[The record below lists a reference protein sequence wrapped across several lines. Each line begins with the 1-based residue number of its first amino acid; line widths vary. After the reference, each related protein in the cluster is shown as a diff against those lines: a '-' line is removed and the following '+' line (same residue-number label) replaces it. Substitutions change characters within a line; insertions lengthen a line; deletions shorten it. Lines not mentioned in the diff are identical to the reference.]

1 MCTIRLLEPSDIE
14 VRAQQVTEKGAVLLL
29 YKNARVDMAI
39 LDEIFGVFGWQ
50 REHFFKDGKNYCRV
64 SIWDK
69 EKQAW
74 IAKEDVGVKS
84 NTEEDKGEASDAFK
98 RACVN
103 IGIGRELY
111 TAPFILIYVDDTDI
125 VTDARGKV
133 KLKAGVSFS
142 VKDIEYNDK
151 RCISRLVIV
160 DNKDRERYR
169 YPRTNTTT
177 HVAAPATPAPAPA
190 VPDPLTNAQPAEPKP
205 KRRIGYDFAR
215 KYEQYL
221 DPETINL
228 ANVIIGDQLLKWAY
242 GKLGAVG
249 TTDQA
254 AELLAR
260 CYAPQ
265 ETAVTKFKELYE
277 SYKMAKQ

>member
-1 MCTIRLLEPSDIE
+1 M
-14 VRAQQVTEKGAVLLL
+14 L

-50 REHFFKDGKNYCRV
+50 REHFFKEGKNYCRV

-84 NTEEDKGEASDAFK
+84 NTEEEKGEASDAFK

-111 TAPFILIYVDDTDI
+111 TAPFIWVPVDNGEITSDT
-125 VTDARGKV
+125 RGKV
-133 KLKAGVSFS
+133 KLNAGLSFH

-160 DNKDRERYR
+160 DNKGRERYT
-169 YPRTNTTT
+169 YPRSKATD
-177 HVAAPATPAPAPA
+177 HVAAHAQQTAASARTTQRQRTAAASPAADT
-190 VPDPLTNAQPAEPKP
+190 QPAEQKP
-205 KRRIGYDFAR
+205 KRKIGYDLAR
-215 KYEQYL
+215 KDEQYL
-221 DPETINL
+221 DSETINL

-242 GKLGAVG
+242 GKLGAAG
-249 TTDQA
+249 TADQA

-265 ETAVTKFKELYE
+265 ETAVATFKELYE

>member
-1 MCTIRLLEPSDIE
+1 MCKIRLLEASDIE

-50 REHFFKDGKNYCRV
+50 REHFFKEGKNYCRV

-84 NTEEDKGEASDAFK
+84 NTEEEKGEASDAFK

-111 TAPFILIYVDDTDI
+111 TAPFIWVPVDNSEITSDT
-125 VTDARGKV
+125 RGKV
-133 KLKAGVSFS
+133 KLKVGVSFS

-160 DNKDRERYR
+160 DNKGRERYR
-169 YPRTNTTT
+169 YPRMNATD
-177 HVAAPATPAPAPA
+177 HVAAPATPAPT
-190 VPDPLTNAQPAEPKP
+190 VPDPLTNAQPAEQKP

-215 KYEQYL
+215 KDEQYL

-242 GKLGAVG
+242 GKLGAAG
-249 TTDQA
+249 TADQA

-265 ETAVTKFKELYE
+265 ETAVATFKELYE
-277 SYKMAKQ
+277 SYKMGKQ